1 MKLKKICSVV
11 VAAALTFSLSVTPIL
26 ADEVSDLKKQKKDTE
41 EQVNSLQT
49 QLNSLM
55 TKISELENDLITTGE
70 EISQTEEDLKAAQ
83 EEQEQQYQAMK
94 RRIKYMY
101 EAGTGSATVEK
112 VLSSG
117 NTTSALKQAEY
128 SQDLHS
134 YDRKKLNEYV
144 ATVEK
149 VAELKDTLETKM
161 DDLEKTQTE
170 YEEQKTELN
179 TTITEKSSEIKDL
192 DVQIDEA
199 VKKAAEEEA
208 KRQEE
213 ARKAAEAAAAAEA
226 AKKNNNN
233 RNTGGTTNNGATYN
247 PSTGNAI
254 VDAAYSQIGVPYVWG
269 GTTPYV
275 GLDCSGLV
283 QYCYRQAGKSIP
295 RTSGSILA
303 GGTIV
308 SDPQP
313 GDICWTPGHVAIY
326 IGNGQMIEA
335 QQTGVPVKVS
345 KVRVVYYVRY

>member
-128 SQDLHS
+128 SQAVS
-134 YDRKKLNEYV
+134 YTHLTLPTKLEV
-144 ATVEK
+144 
-149 VAELKDTLETKM
+149 
-161 DDLEKTQTE
+161 
-170 YEEQKTELN
+170 
-179 TTITEKSSEIKDL
+179 
-192 DVQIDEA
+192 
-199 VKKAAEEEA
+199 
-208 KRQEE
+208 
-213 ARKAAEAAAAAEA
+213 
-226 AKKNNNN
+226 
-233 RNTGGTTNNGATYN
+233 
-247 PSTGNAI
+247 
-254 VDAAYSQIGVPYVWG
+254 
-269 GTTPYV
+269 
-275 GLDCSGLV
+275 
-283 QYCYRQAGKSIP
+283 
-295 RTSGSILA
+295 
-303 GGTIV
+303 
-308 SDPQP
+308 
-313 GDICWTPGHVAIY
+313 
-326 IGNGQMIEA
+326 
-335 QQTGVPVKVS
+335 
-345 KVRVVYYVRY
+345 